1 MQDANVPQ
9 RRSLRLRDYNY
20 AQAGAYFVTIC
31 TWQRA
36 CTLGAVVE
44 DRMRLSLIGETA
56 SERWNDLPNHH
67 PVELDVFTV
76 MPNHLH
82 GVLVILDREAGEAGL
97 APTVGQPRSR
107 KATLGA
113 IVGSF
118 KSATSK
124 AISERGIGGGT
135 PLWQRGY
142 YEHVI
147 RSEQALTSIRQYIA
161 ENPAK
166 WAFDEEN
173 PQRRATR

>member
-1 MQDANVPQ
+1 V
-9 RRSLRLRDYNY
+9 
-20 AQAGAYFVTIC
+20 
-31 TWQRA
+31 
-36 CTLGAVVE
+36 
-44 DRMRLSLIGETA
+44 
-56 SERWNDLPNHH
+56 
-67 PVELDVFTV
+67 DVFTI
-76 MPNHLH
+76 MPNHVH

-107 KATLGA
+107 EATLGT

-124 AISERGIGGGT
+124 TTNELGLGGGT
-135 PLWQRGY
+135 PLWQRSY
-142 YEHVI
+142 FEHVI
-147 RSEQALTSIRQYIA
+147 RSEQALMRIRQYVI